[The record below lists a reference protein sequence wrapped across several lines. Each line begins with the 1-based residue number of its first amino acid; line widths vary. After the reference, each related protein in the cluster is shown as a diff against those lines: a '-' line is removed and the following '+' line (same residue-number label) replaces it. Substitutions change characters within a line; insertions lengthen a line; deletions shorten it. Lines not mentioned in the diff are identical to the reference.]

1 MTFQS
6 GFLLS
11 IMVIL
16 LSARLLGEA
25 AQRLGQPPVLG
36 QLFAGILLGPSV
48 LGALSPHV
56 EQVLFPPD
64 PMQRAALQAFAEFGI
79 LLLLVLTGM
88 EANPRR
94 LALRRR
100 VQANA
105 ADLDIDS
112 ALWSAMGI
120 EKRRELREAMA
131 PRSGRMAPPL
141 KMGDGHVCRRLRL
154 HERTIL
160 AASTRVDDCDET
172 APSWP
177 GTLGRALAERPPWG
191 GGKLHTTLDSNIM

>member
-1 MTFQS
+1 MGVRPGTIR
-6 GFLLS
+6 L
-11 IMVIL
+11 
-16 LSARLLGEA
+16 ARQRFA
-25 AQRLGQPPVLG
+25 TAIAQGRRWQGRST
-36 QLFAGILLGPSV
+36 PSV
-48 LGALSPHV
+48 RLSDRPGRVVHRR
-56 EQVLFPPD
+56 L
-64 PMQRAALQAFAEFGI
+64 
-79 LLLLVLTGM
+79 
-88 EANPRR
+88 RR

-177 GTLGRALAERPPWG
+177 GTLAACR
-191 GGKLHTTLDSNIM
+191 T